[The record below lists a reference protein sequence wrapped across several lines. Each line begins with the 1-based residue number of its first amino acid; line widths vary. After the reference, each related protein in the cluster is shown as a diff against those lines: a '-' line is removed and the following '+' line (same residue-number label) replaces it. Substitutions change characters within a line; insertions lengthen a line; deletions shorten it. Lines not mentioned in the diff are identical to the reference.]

1 MAFILSIETSTT
13 VCSVA
18 LSKDG
23 HTIASLEEHQAN
35 SHATILTVLINQLLS
50 NEGISASQLSAVA
63 VSSGPG
69 SYTGLRIGVS
79 VAKGICYASKIP
91 LIALPTLQIMA
102 ANAVSKMETK
112 ENILICPMID
122 ARRMEVYSALYKCD
136 LQLIRE
142 VTAEIITEESYKE
155 LLTTQKIL
163 FAGNGASK
171 CQPLIQHHNAQF
183 IDDVYAPAAEMA
195 TLAFKK
201 YNKQQFEDVAY
212 FEPFYLK
219 NFIATIPKK
228 KLL

>member
-1 MAFILSIETSTT
+1 MALILSIETSTT

-18 LSKDG
+18 LSQDG

-50 NEGISASQLSAVA
+50 DKDISASQLSAVA

-79 VAKGICYASKIP
+79 VAKGICYAAKIP
-91 LIALPTLQIMA
+91 LIALPTLQIIA
-102 ANAVSKMETK
+102 ANAVSRMDTNED
-112 ENILICPMID
+112 ILLCPMID
-122 ARRMEVYSALYKCD
+122 ARRMEVYSALYRCN
-136 LQLIRE
+136 LQLVRD
-142 VTAEIITEESYKE
+142 VTAEIITEESYKN

-171 CQPLIQHHNAQF
+171 CQTLIQHHNARF
-183 IDDVYAPAAEMA
+183 INDVYAPAAEMGM
-195 TLAFKK
+195 LAFKK
-201 YNKQQFEDVAY
+201 YNTQQFEDVAY

-219 NFIATIPKK
+219 NFIATVPKK
-228 KLL
+228 KLF

>member
-23 HTIASLEEHQAN
+23 HTISSLEEHQAN
-35 SHATILTVLINQLLS
+35 SHAAILTVLINQILS
-50 NEGISASQLSAVA
+50 NEDIKTEQLSAVA

-102 ANAVSKMETK
+102 ANAVSKIDAK
-112 ENILICPMID
+112 ENILLCPMID
-122 ARRMEVYSALYKCD
+122 ARRMEVYSALYQCD
-136 LQLIRE
+136 LQL
-142 VTAEIITEESYKE
+142 VQDVAAEIITEDSYKN
-155 LLTTQKIL
+155 LLTDQKIL
-163 FAGNGASK
+163 FVGNGAGK
-171 CQPLIQHHNAQF
+171 CRPLIQHHNALF
-183 IDDVYAPAAEMA
+183 MDDVYAPAAEMA
-195 TLAFKK
+195 ILAFEK
-201 YNKQQFEDVAY
+201 YTKQQFEDVAY

-219 NFIATIPKK
+219 NFIATKPKK